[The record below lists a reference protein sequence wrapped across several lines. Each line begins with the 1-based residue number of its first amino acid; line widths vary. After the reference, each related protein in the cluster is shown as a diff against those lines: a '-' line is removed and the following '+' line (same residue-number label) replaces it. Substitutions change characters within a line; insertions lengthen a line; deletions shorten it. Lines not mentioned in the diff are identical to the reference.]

1 MAYSPANDGTSI
13 DSATGTRRKSRV
25 TIMTRAA
32 HPIATGFSGMK
43 TAAVEPTSISI
54 KTPKSVQ
61 DRVENLL
68 LDPTSGG

>member
-1 MAYSPANDGTSI
+1 
-13 DSATGTRRKSRV
+13 
-25 TIMTRAA
+25 MTRAA